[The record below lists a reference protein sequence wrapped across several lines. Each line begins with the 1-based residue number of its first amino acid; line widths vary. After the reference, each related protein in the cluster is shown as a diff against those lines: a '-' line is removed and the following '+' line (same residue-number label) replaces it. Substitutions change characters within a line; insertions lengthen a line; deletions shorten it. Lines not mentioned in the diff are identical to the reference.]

1 MRREK
6 TGVSTSNS
14 QQELFEMFQ
23 RMVNPMSFPLQSLL
37 FPSLNVEEIE
47 KKISELKTVQ
57 TWLNANASM
66 LELTI
71 KTLEYQRSV
80 LSPSKEGEGN
90 QSKPEN
96 PFTNPALWPWG
107 MMAQAGAPKDGGQ
120 GQK

>member
-1 MRREK
+1 M
-6 TGVSTSNS
+6 STPNS

-37 FPSLNVEEIE
+37 FPSLDLDEIN

-57 TWLNANASM
+57 SWLNANASL

-80 LSPSKEGEGN
+80 LSPPPEGAGKESKP
-90 QSKPEN
+90 PEN

-107 MMAQAGAPKDGGQ
+107 MMAQAAGGNDTEPK
-120 GQK
+120 

>member
-1 MRREK
+1 M
-6 TGVSTSNS
+6 STPNS

-37 FPSLNVEEIE
+37 FPSLDLAEIN

-57 TWLNANASM
+57 TWLNANASL

-80 LSPSKEGEGN
+80 LSSSPPEGTGKE
-90 QSKPEN
+90 SKPSEN

-107 MMAQAGAPKDGGQ
+107 MMAQGGGTKDKGQ
-120 GQK
+120 EQK